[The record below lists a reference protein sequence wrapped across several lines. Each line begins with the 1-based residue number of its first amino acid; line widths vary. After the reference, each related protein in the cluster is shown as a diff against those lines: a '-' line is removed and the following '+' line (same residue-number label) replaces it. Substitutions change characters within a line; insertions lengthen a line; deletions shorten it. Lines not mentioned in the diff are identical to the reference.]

1 MEKTVT
7 PIRLEQQYEELSAR
21 HYELEQRVLALQHEL
36 TAQQQVATQL
46 RQAQESV
53 RVRTEQLHT
62 ITDHLPALISYLDHN
77 LHYLFV
83 NASYEKSFGLERHQ
97 MIGKHV
103 REIVGDTYPVIAPYL
118 QRALSGESV
127 TFETEVETAE
137 GNRVM
142 LAQYIP
148 DLTASGTVQ
157 GVYVQAT
164 DITERKITDAQLRES
179 EARFRL
185 LADNISQFAWIAD
198 EQGLIFWYNQRWF
211 DYTGTT
217 LEEMQGWGWQK
228 VHHPE
233 HVDRVV
239 ARLQHSWDT
248 GEVWEDIFPLRSHA
262 GEYRWFLSRAL
273 PIRDEAGKITRWF
286 GTNTDINEEKLAQQ
300 ERERLLQRE
309 QLAHAEAEAANR
321 TKDEF
326 LAIVSHELR
335 APLNAMLGW
344 ARILRSGKYKPET
357 LPHALEVIERS
368 ARSQQQLIE
377 DLLDSSRIISGKLRL
392 DMQPLDLTMVIEAA
406 LDTMRPAAEAKNI
419 TFETVYLVA
428 NAVITG
434 DHERLQQVVWNLVS
448 NAVKFTPNNGRVTLR
463 LERVDPYLQLT
474 VSDTGQGVNSEFL
487 PYVFDR
493 FHQADSSSTRR
504 YSGLGLGL
512 ALVRHLVE
520 LHGGT
525 VSADSP
531 GAGLGTNFMIN
542 LPLRAVRSS
551 ASENESAQTDSNM
564 RLNLLRVLEGLRILV
579 VDDEADARD
588 LIALMLQHQGVLVTT
603 AASAAEAIELL
614 SQANGL
620 LFDCMVSDIG
630 MPDNDGYELMRRVR
644 ALSGERGKPLPA
656 IALTAYGRARD
667 RIAALS
673 SGFQM
678 HVPKPVEPSELTMV
692 IAGLTGRM
700 GRGVSAG

>member
-1 MEKTVT
+1 MKKTVT
-7 PIRLEQQYEELSAR
+7 PLRLEQQYEELTAR
-21 HYELEQRVLALQHEL
+21 TYELEQRVLALQHEL
-36 TAQQQVATQL
+36 TAQQQMATQL
-46 RQAQESV
+46 RQEAD
-53 RVRTEQLHT
+53 QLHI
-62 ITDHLPALISYLDHN
+62 ITDHLPALVSYVDQN
-77 LHYLFV
+77 LRYLFV
-83 NASYEKSFGLERHQ
+83 NPSYEKSFGLARHQ
-97 MIGKHV
+97 IIGKHV
-103 REIVGDTYPVIAPYL
+103 RDIIGDSYFAIAPYL

-127 TFETEVETAE
+127 TFETEIETAE
-137 GNRVM
+137 GTRVM
-142 LAQYIP
+142 LAQYVP
-148 DLTASGTVQ
+148 DLTASGAVQ
-157 GVYVQAT
+157 GVYTQAT
-164 DITERKITDAQLRES
+164 DITQRKNTDEQLRAS

-198 EQGLIFWYNQRWF
+198 AQGWIFWYNQRWF

-239 ARLQHSWDT
+239 TRIQQSWET
-248 GEVWEDIFPLRSHA
+248 GEIWEDTFPLRSRE

-273 PIRDEAGKITRWF
+273 PIRDEAGKITCWF
-286 GTNTDINEEKLAQQ
+286 GTNTDITEEKMAQQ

-309 QLAHAEAEAANR
+309 QRVHAEAEAANR

-326 LAIVSHELR
+326 LALVSHELR

-344 ARILRSGKYKPET
+344 AKILRSGKYKPET

-419 TFETVYLVA
+419 TFETRYLVQTD
-428 NAVITG
+428 VITG
-434 DHERLQQVVWNLVS
+434 DAERLQQVVWNLVS
-448 NAVKFTPNNGRVTLR
+448 NAVKFTPNDGHITIKLA
-463 LERVDPYLQLT
+463 RVDPYLQLT
-474 VSDTGQGVNSEFL
+474 VSDTGQGINREFL

-504 YSGLGLGL
+504 FSGLGLGL

-531 GAGLGTNFMIN
+531 GAGSGANFTIN

-551 ASENESAQTDSNM
+551 ASETESVQDDSN
-564 RLNLLRVLEGLRILV
+564 LKLDWLHVLEGLRILV

-588 LIALMLQHQGVLVTT
+588 LIALMLQQQGALVTVATSAT
-603 AASAAEAIELL
+603 AALSIL
-614 SQANGL
+614 SQADGL
-620 LFDCMVSDIG
+620 SFDCLVSDIG

-644 ALSGERGKPLPA
+644 ALRTERGKPLPA

-673 SGFQM
+673 AGFQM
-678 HVPKPVEPSELTMV
+678 HVPKPVEPTELTMV
-692 IAGLTGRM
+692 IAGLTGRVGKGM
-700 GRGVSAG
+700 SAG